1 MSERA
6 SVNAPDMSAYVR
18 VWMPFA
24 ANRQFKRAPRLLA
37 SAQGMY
43 YTSDDGRRILDGTA
57 GLWFHD
63 SIVNGAP
70 GGIELFHG
78 RTDTAIA
85 AAAACATIALYEREQ
100 LFERAARM
108 ASIFENAIHKLRGE
122 RHVIDVR
129 NLGMVGGNWRRV
141 PERLVRV
148 LMMCL
153 CGVLRRAC

>member
-18 VWMPFA
+18 VLDALYGEPSV
-24 ANRQFKRAPRLLA
+24 QERASSVGERA
-37 SAQGMY
+37 GGCTTHQTMVG
-43 YTSDDGRRILDGTA
+43 GTA